1 MGETSEDDSGR
12 VCRLLRV
19 ARYGLAITGLWV
31 AGRRRDFALA
41 AELDWHVSEDDA
53 IRRVRQYFNGRTW
66 RHLPARALLTAIRV
80 SGLDYVT
87 PLLQRELI
95 RAEDAA
101 EAELERPGARFVR
114 RGRNGMHETG

>member
-1 MGETSEDDSGR
+1 MSPRDPVTGAVYSALQETGKI
-12 VCRLLRV
+12 
-19 ARYGLAITGLWV
+19 A
-31 AGRRRDFALA
+31 DFAVALA
-41 AELDWHVSEDDA
+41 AELDWNVSEDDA

-101 EAELERPGARFVR
+101 EDELERPGVRPVR
-114 RGRNGMHETG
+114 RGAMRETGTG